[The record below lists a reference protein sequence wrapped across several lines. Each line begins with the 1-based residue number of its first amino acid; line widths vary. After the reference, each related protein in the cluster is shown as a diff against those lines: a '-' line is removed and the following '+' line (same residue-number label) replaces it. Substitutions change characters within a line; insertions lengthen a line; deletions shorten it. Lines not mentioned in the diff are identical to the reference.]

1 MTQVI
6 QIRLKISN
14 AFLILGEKLVLV
26 DTGSSGETSTILN
39 AINQAGLDI
48 KDLSLILHTHAHF
61 DHCGCTADLQ
71 EKSGALV
78 AIHKFD
84 SQAFLEGR
92 SVPIKPINLFGK
104 FLMYFMK
111 DGYQPTKIDILID
124 DEFDLHSYGVAGKVI
139 MTPGHTPG
147 SISVLLDN
155 GEVIAG
161 DLLGGGR
168 LLGLFQPERPRYHHW
183 YLDMNDVEK
192 SIARVMATSPKRLYV
207 GHGGPLA
214 GNEPIKH
221 FSW

>member
-6 QIRLKISN
+6 QLHLKISN

-26 DTGSSGETSTILN
+26 DSGSPKDTP
-39 AINQAGLDI
+39 AIIGAIERAGLDI

-71 EKSGALV
+71 QKSGAIV
-78 AIHKFD
+78 AIHKLD
-84 SQAFLEGR
+84 SQAFSEGR
-92 SVPIKPINLFGK
+92 SVPIKPITLFGK

-111 DGYQPTKIDILID
+111 DGYKPAKIDILID
-124 DEFDLHSYGVAGKVI
+124 DEFDLHSYGVEGKVI

-155 GEVIAG
+155 GEIIAG

-168 LLGLFQPERPRYHHW
+168 LLGLFQAGRPSYHHW
-183 YLDMNDVEK
+183 YLDMDKAEK
-192 SIARVMATSPKRLYV
+192 SIDLVMAYSPRRMYV
-207 GHGGPLA
+207 GHGGPLEGDA
-214 GNEPIKH
+214 PIRH

>member
-6 QIRLKISN
+6 QIDLKFSN

-26 DTGSSGETSTILN
+26 DTGSSGETSTIID
-39 AINQAGLDI
+39 AINNAGLDI
-48 KDLSLILHTHAHF
+48 RDLSLILHTHAHF
-61 DHCGCTADLQ
+61 DHCGCTAGLQ
-71 EKSGALV
+71 EKSDALV
-78 AIHKFD
+78 AIHKLD
-84 SQAFLEGR
+84 SQAFLKGR

-104 FLMYFMK
+104 FLLCFMR

-124 DEFDLHSYGVAGKVI
+124 DEFELHSFGVEGKVI
-139 MTPGHTPG
+139 MTPGHTAG

-155 GEVIAG
+155 GEIIAG

-183 YLDMNDVEK
+183 YMNMNNAEK
-192 SIARVMATSPKRLYV
+192 SIARVMTASPKRLYV
-207 GHGGPLA
+207 GHGGPLE
-214 GNEPIKH
+214 GDEPIKH

>member
-1 MTQVI
+1 MTEII
-6 QIRLKISN
+6 QIHLKISN
-14 AFLILGEKLVLV
+14 AFLILGKKLVLV
-26 DTGSSGETSTILN
+26 DTGSSGETSTILS
-39 AINQAGLDI
+39 AINKAGQDI

-71 EKSGALV
+71 KKSGALV

-84 SQAFLEGR
+84 SHAFLEGR

-104 FLMYFMK
+104 LLMLFMK
-111 DGYQPTKIDILID
+111 DGYQPAKIDILID
-124 DEFDLHSYGVAGKVI
+124 DDFDLHPYGVEGKVI

-147 SISVLLDN
+147 SISVQLDT
-155 GEVIAG
+155 GEIIAG

-168 LLGLFQPERPRYHHW
+168 LVGLFQPERPRYHHW
-183 YLDMNDVEK
+183 YQDMHSAEK

-207 GHGGPLA
+207 GHGGPLD
-214 GNEPIKH
+214 GNVPIRH